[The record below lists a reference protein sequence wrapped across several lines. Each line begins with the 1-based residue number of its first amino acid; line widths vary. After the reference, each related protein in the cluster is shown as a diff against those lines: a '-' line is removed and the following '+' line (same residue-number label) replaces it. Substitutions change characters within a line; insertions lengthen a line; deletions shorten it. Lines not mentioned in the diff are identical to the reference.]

1 MPLTQNFTCSQIIG
15 APSEIVFEDTST
27 GSDVAVTGRRIYLQ
41 TNLGT
46 YLVPSG
52 TTTSYIAWLLATN
65 PFTVDVLDSDYS
77 LTVKVDWI
85 DVSNAVLY
93 TKTLVY
99 VFQRFNIEFDYSLTY
114 SEANGNASL
123 NSANWLKG
131 RMQLLLS
138 IQDADNAITQASS
151 ITDSQ
156 AAIDRG
162 TYIRLNPNVL
172 Y

>member
-1 MPLTQNFTCSQIIG
+1 MLTPNFTCSQIIG

-27 GSDVAVTGRRIYLQ
+27 GTDALVTGRRIYLQ

-46 YLVPSG
+46 YIVPSG
-52 TTTSYIAWLLATN
+52 TATSYIEWLLATN
-65 PFTVDVLDSDYS
+65 PYTVDVLTTDYA
-77 LTVKVDWI
+77 LTVLVQWI
-85 DVSNAVLY
+85 DVTDVVLY
-93 TKTLVY
+93 EKTLVY
-99 VFQRFNIEFDYSLTY
+99 VLQRFNIEFNYSLTY

-138 IQDADNAITQASS
+138 IEDADSAIAQASS